1 MIRVVISERVGGV
14 DSGAFERGVTLAG
27 AESARRV
34 RDVIASRGR
43 ERIVPFENTGAVP
56 FSYNVARLRSVCKFF
71 NERFV
76 KKTCRSRG
84 GLENILKDGRMSE
97 TGGANRKQ
105 NVRPL

>member
-1 MIRVVISERVGGV
+1 MICVVISERVGGV
-14 DSGAFERGVTLAG
+14 DTGAFERGAALAG
-27 AESARRV
+27 AESARGV
-34 RDVIASRGR
+34 RDVIESRGR
-43 ERIVPFENTGAVP
+43 ERIVLFENTGAVP

-97 TGGANRKQ
+97 TGGANRK
-105 NVRPL
+105 

>member
-1 MIRVVISERVGGV
+1 MICVVISERVGGV
-14 DSGAFERGVTLAG
+14 DTGAFERGAALAG
-27 AESARRV
+27 AESARGV
-34 RDVIASRGR
+34 RDVIESRGR
-43 ERIVPFENTGAVP
+43 ERIVLFENTGAVP

-97 TGGANRKQ
+97 TGRANRK
-105 NVRPL
+105 

>member
-14 DSGAFERGVTLAG
+14 DTGAFERGAALAG
-27 AESARRV
+27 AESARGV
-34 RDVIASRGR
+34 RDVIESRGR
-43 ERIVPFENTGAVP
+43 ERIVLFENTGAVP